1 MEWTSREVVTTLPFS
16 APSDLGRIERG
27 TDDREQNTARARG
40 VNWKARGGKVRA
52 RAARGA
58 IAFDDNGCMPEQQL
72 IVEPGS
78 TVDLSKFDPAGPGW
92 FKDKA
97 EAEGELAASTERI
110 AELQY
115 TMWAENK
122 HALLVVLQGM
132 DTSGKDGVIRH
143 VFSGVNPQGV
153 RVTSFKKPSETEA
166 DHDFLW
172 RIHQAVPARGEIG
185 VFNRSHY
192 EDVLITRV
200 HGWIPPE
207 VCEARYG
214 QINMFEKLLRNGHLT
229 ILKFFLHIS
238 RAEQKERLEA
248 RLSDPKKNW
257 KFQPG
262 DLEERK
268 KWDEYVTAYEGALSA
283 TSTPHAPWHI
293 IPSDK
298 KWRRNAIVAKVVRET
313 MEGMKLKWP
322 KVKID
327 VEKVRV
333 PD

>member
-1 MEWTSREVVTTLPFS
+1 M
-16 APSDLGRIERG
+16 A
-27 TDDREQNTARARG
+27 EQELR
-40 VNWKARGGKVRA
+40 V
-52 RAARGA
+52 
-58 IAFDDNGCMPEQQL
+58 D
-72 IVEPGS
+72 PGS
-78 TVDLSKFDPAGPGW
+78 TVDLSSYDPACTRW
-92 FKDKA
+92 YKDKDDG
-97 EAEGELAASTERI
+97 ERELAESVARI

-115 TMWAENK
+115 MMLAQDE

-143 VFSGVNPQGV
+143 VFSGVNPMGV
-153 RVTSFKKPSETEA
+153 RVTSFKKPSENEA

-172 RIHQAVPARGEIG
+172 RIHTATPARGEIG

-200 HGWIPPE
+200 HGWISPE
-207 VCEARYG
+207 TCEARCK
-214 QINMFEKLLRNGHLT
+214 QINMFERLLRNGHMT

-238 RAEQKERLEA
+238 KQEQKERLEA

-262 DLEERK
+262 DLEERRHWK
-268 KWDEYVTAYEGALSA
+268 DYMKAYEEAITA
-283 TSTPHAPWHI
+283 CSTAPAPWHI

-298 KWRRNAIVAKVVRET
+298 KWARNALVARIVRER
-313 MEGMKLKWP
+313 MEEMKLPWP

-327 VEKVRV
+327 LEKVKV

>member
-1 MEWTSREVVTTLPFS
+1 M
-16 APSDLGRIERG
+16 A
-27 TDDREQNTARARG
+27 
-40 VNWKARGGKVRA
+40 K
-52 RAARGA
+52 
-58 IAFDDNGCMPEQQL
+58 QQL
-72 IVEPGS
+72 RVEPGQK
-78 TVDLSKFDPAGPGW
+78 VKLSSYEPAYTGW

-97 EAEGELAASTERI
+97 EGERRLAEHNERI

-115 TMWAENK
+115 TLWAEDRR
-122 HALLVVLQGM
+122 ALLVVLQGM
-132 DTSGKDGVIRH
+132 DTSGKDGVVRH

-153 RVTSFKKPSETEA
+153 RVTSFKKPSENEI

-172 RIHQAVPARGEIG
+172 RIHAATPARGEIG

-200 HGWIPPE
+200 HGWITRE
-207 VCEARYG
+207 LCEERCR
-214 QINMFEKLLRNGHLT
+214 QINMFEELLDAGHIR

-238 RAEQKERLEA
+238 KAEQKRRLEA
-248 RLSDPKKNW
+248 RLEDPEKNW

-268 KWDEYVTAYEGALSA
+268 SWDKYVKAYEDAISA
-283 TSTPHAPWHI
+283 CSTERAPWRI

-298 KWRRNAIVAKVVRET
+298 KWCRNALVAQVVRET
-313 MEGMKLKWP
+313 MEEMKLRWP
-322 KVKID
+322 APAID
-327 VEKVRV
+327 VKKVRV

>member
-1 MEWTSREVVTTLPFS
+1 M
-16 APSDLGRIERG
+16 A
-27 TDDREQNTARARG
+27 EQ
-40 VNWKARGGKVRA
+40 
-52 RAARGA
+52 
-58 IAFDDNGCMPEQQL
+58 EL
-72 IVEPGS
+72 LVEPGRK
-78 TVDLSKFDPAGPGW
+78 VDLSEYDPECTRW

-97 EAEGELAASTERI
+97 DGERQLAADNERI
-110 AELQY
+110 AEMQY
-115 TMWAENK
+115 TMWAEDK

-132 DTSGKDGVIRH
+132 DTSGKDGVVRH

-153 RVTSFKKPSETEA
+153 RVMSFKKPSENEA

-172 RIHQAVPARGEIG
+172 RIHAAVPARGEIG

-200 HGWIPPE
+200 HGWITPE
-207 VCEARYG
+207 VCEARCG
-214 QINMFEKLLRNGHLT
+214 QINMFEKVLRNGHLT

-238 RAEQKERLEA
+238 KEEQKERLES
-248 RLSDPKKNW
+248 RLSDPRKNW

-268 KWDEYVTAYEGALSA
+268 LWKEYVKAYENAL
-283 TSTPHAPWHI
+283 TMCSTAHSPWRI

-298 KWRRNAIVAKVVRET
+298 KWARNALVARTVRET
-313 MEGMKLKWP
+313 LEGMKLKWP
-322 KVKID
+322 EAQIDLAKVK
-327 VEKVRV
+327 V